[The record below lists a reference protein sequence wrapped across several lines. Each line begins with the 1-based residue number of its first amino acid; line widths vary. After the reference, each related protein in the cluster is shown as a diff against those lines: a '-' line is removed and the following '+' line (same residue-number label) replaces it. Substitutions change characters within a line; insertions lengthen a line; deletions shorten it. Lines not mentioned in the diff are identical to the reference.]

1 MCDPNGVYTS
11 QAKLSRPILENLRK
25 ILGILLGLIAIFLF
39 AFEITK
45 FEVTDLQW
53 SWFDY
58 INIVVG
64 AIAGAVLIGN
74 SAQNFLGRFLG
85 ALLWVIV
92 TFLVLYHIENFKV
105 SDVDWDWTNYV
116 NIVVSVFAGYFL
128 FRRD

>member
-1 MCDPNGVYTS
+1 
-11 QAKLSRPILENLRK
+11 LENLRK